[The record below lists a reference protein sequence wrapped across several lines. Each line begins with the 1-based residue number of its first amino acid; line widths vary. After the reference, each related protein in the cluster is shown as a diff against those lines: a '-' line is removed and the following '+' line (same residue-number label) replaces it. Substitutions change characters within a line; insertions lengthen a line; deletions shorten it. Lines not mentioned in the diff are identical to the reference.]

1 MDTAHALSLYRRLR
15 ERLSR
20 HVLGR
25 TDDVEDLP
33 TLDLVLVALLTGGHV
48 LLEDYPGSGKSF
60 LAEHLGRA
68 IGFDLPP
75 DTDTGRHAYRRIQCT
90 PDLLPTDLIGY
101 LDSRQVFHPGPV
113 FSTVLLVDEVN
124 RTTPKVQSALL
135 EAMAERQVSVEN
147 QSHRLN
153 ELFFVIATQ
162 NPLDHVGTH
171 DLPAAQLDRFLFKRV
186 LPPIRPEHEALVI
199 TLDDPQEH
207 RRQRERTGLRQPE
220 GIDPAPV
227 PASEIL
233 AVRAWCLA
241 EVTCHP
247 DLVACLLDVSDR
259 LVARF
264 GPDRVYRTSPRS
276 HKLLFNALKVL
287 ALALTASSTSRS
299 SQPPTVHPALL
310 ARIARDFYVHRL
322 GLPAQELRAAAVEVE
337 KVVVETLESRKLAR
351 R

>member
-1 MDTAHALSLYRRLR
+1 MDSATALTVYRRLR

-25 TDDVEDLP
+25 TDDVADLP
-33 TLDLVLVALLTGGHV
+33 TLDLILVALFTGGHV

-68 IGFDLPP
+68 IDFDLPP
-75 DTDTGRHAYRRIQCT
+75 DAATGAHPYRRIQCT

-101 LDSRQVFHPGPV
+101 LDARQVFHPGPV

-147 QSHRLN
+147 RSHRLN

-186 LPPIRPEHEALVI
+186 LPPIRPEQEALVI
-199 TLDDPQEH
+199 TLDDPREH
-207 RRQRERTGLRQPE
+207 RRQRDRTGQPLPDGPE
-220 GIDPAPV
+220 TPPV
-227 PASEIL
+227 PASAIL

-247 DLVACLLDVSDR
+247 DLVPCLLEVSDR

-287 ALALTASSTSRS
+287 ALALAASAPGRP
-299 SQPPTVHPALL
+299 QPLTVHPSLL
-310 ARIARDFYVHRL
+310 GRIARDFYVHRL
-322 GLPAQELRAAAVEVE
+322 GLPAPELRAAAAEAE
-337 KVVVETLESRKLAR
+337 RVVAETLESRKLAR